1 MGFWGFSLFHLYAQ
15 WLHSGLQLAQLRDKS
30 SGELQSPLPF
40 AWRGVDVFYG
50 I

>member
-1 MGFWGFSLFHLYAQ
+1 MVVRVLL

-30 SGELQSPLPF
+30 SGELQIPLPF
-40 AWRGVDVFYG
+40 AWRGVDVFYS